1 MKKNVNFLKKKTTK
15 NDILKIDK
23 YLITLLVN
31 SIDINGR
38 FKPSRKFKADTS
50 IYLRDPKSY
59 KIKII
64 QTLLNSI

>member
-1 MKKNVNFLKKKTTK
+1 MLIFKKKTTK

-38 FKPSRKFKADTS
+38 FKLSRKFKADTS
-50 IYLRDPKSY
+50 IYLRDSKSY